1 MQKMHPKAYNLITHI
16 ANEFVKVNPI
26 IMKRTKIIVP
36 KQVNARYINPKI
48 VVLVMNHIDLTFNLT
63 STYSFFMQN
72 VSL

>member
-1 MQKMHPKAYNLITHI
+1 
-16 ANEFVKVNPI
+16 
-26 IMKRTKIIVP
+26 MKGTKIIVS

-63 STYSFFMQN
+63 STITYSFFMQN